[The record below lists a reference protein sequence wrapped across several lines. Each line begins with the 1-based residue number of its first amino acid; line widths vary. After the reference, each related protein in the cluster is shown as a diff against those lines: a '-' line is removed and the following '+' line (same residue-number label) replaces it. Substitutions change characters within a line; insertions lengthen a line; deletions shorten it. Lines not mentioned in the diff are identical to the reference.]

1 MLRALVLLTAMS
13 ACKRVCT
20 VQHEVVIPD
29 NQKEQLVEL
38 PTEWTKFQGTIEE
51 AGVALQ
57 GAKESF
63 RERVRGMLDAFGAE
77 ITALSDDFAATAPFR
92 GAGFTS
98 AQVSFLRF
106 MLLCLLVIR

>member
-1 MLRALVLLTAMS
+1 L
-13 ACKRVCT
+13 
-20 VQHEVVIPD
+20 QHEVVIPEH
-29 NQKEQLVEL
+29 QKEQLADL

-51 AGVALQ
+51 AGVSLQ

-77 ITALSDDFAATAPFR
+77 VTALADEFAITAPFR

-98 AQVSFLRF
+98 TQVSPPG
-106 MLLCLLVIR
+106 I